1 MPRSTASVHPLDVL
15 GPVPQGSLDEDWIA
29 RLNRGKS
36 LKERRAVGDLDLDV
50 AGLAAH
56 LCREIR

>member
-1 MPRSTASVHPLDVL
+1 
-15 GPVPQGSLDEDWIA
+15 
-29 RLNRGKS
+29 

-56 LCREIR
+56 LCREIW

>member
-1 MPRSTASVHPLDVL
+1 
-15 GPVPQGSLDEDWIA
+15 
-29 RLNRGKS
+29 

>member
-1 MPRSTASVHPLDVL
+1 
-15 GPVPQGSLDEDWIA
+15 
-29 RLNRGKS
+29 

-50 AGLAAH
+50 AGLGAH